1 MSTLIERRDER
12 KAEAEALANKCNA
25 ETEEMNKLKEQVQQR
40 EAENA
45 QVYADFQLKNA
56 QYAELEQMIKED
68 EGVTVDT
75 EAPQEG

>member
-12 KAEAEALANKCNA
+12 KAEAQALADTFNA
-25 ETEEMNKLKEQVQQR
+25 SKQEIDKLKKEIQQK
-40 EAENA
+40 ENENA
-45 QVYADFQLKNA
+45 QVYADFTVKNA

>member
-1 MSTLIERRDER
+1 M
-12 KAEAEALANKCNA
+12 K
-25 ETEEMNKLKEQVQQR
+25 KEIQQK
-40 EAENA
+40 ENENA
-45 QVYADFQLKNA
+45 QVYADFTVKNA

>member
-1 MSTLIERRDER
+1 MSTLIERRDAR
-12 KAEAEALANKCNA
+12 KAEAQALADTFNA
-25 ETEEMNKLKEQVQQR
+25 SKQEIDKLKKEIQQK
-40 EAENA
+40 ENENA
-45 QVYADFQLKNA
+45 QVYSDFTVKNA

>member
-1 MSTLIERRDER
+1 MSTLIERRDAR
-12 KAEAEALANKCNA
+12 KAEAQALADRFNTLA
-25 ETEEMNKLKEQVQQR
+25 EESKKL
-40 EAENA
+40 ENEKA
-45 QVYADFQLKNA
+45 QVHADFTVKNA